1 MGMWTIPEG
10 PEENYKFSPEVLDE
24 FIQSLAKVIVDKQM
38 SAPAV
43 MALEMA
49 KPISLVS
56 HSVLVIFGPLLDL
69 LFDPVKMEKF
79 QAVIAD
85 RIRIE
90 QLMTTIEDF
99 ELKKKET
106 KEGVSSEQE

>member
-1 MGMWTIPEG
+1 
-10 PEENYKFSPEVLDE
+10 
-24 FIQSLAKVIVDKQM
+24 
-38 SAPAV
+38 
-43 MALEMA
+43 MALEMV
-49 KPISLVS
+49 KPLALVGQS
-56 HSVLVIFGPLLDL
+56 TLMIFGPLLDL

-85 RIRIE
+85 RVRIE
-90 QLMTTIEDF
+90 QLMTSIEDF

>member
-1 MGMWTIPEG
+1 MGMWTIPDTA
-10 PEENYKFSPEVLDE
+10 EEHYKFSSEELDE
-24 FIQSLAKVIVDKQM
+24 FINSLARIIVDKQM
-38 SAPAV
+38 SAPAI

>member
-1 MGMWTIPEG
+1 MGMWTIPDKA
-10 PEENYKFSPEVLDE
+10 EEHIKFSSEELDE
-24 FIQSLAKVIVDKQM
+24 FINSLSKLIVDRQM
-38 SAPAV
+38 SAPAI

-56 HSVLVIFGPLLDL
+56 QSVLVIFGPLLDL

-79 QAVIAD
+79 QAVIGD

-90 QLMTTIEDF
+90 QLMNTIEDF
-99 ELKKKET
+99 ELNNKET
-106 KEGVSSEQE
+106 KEGVSSEQK

>member
-1 MGMWTIPEG
+1 MGMWTIPEKA
-10 PEENYKFSPEVLDE
+10 EEHYKFSSEVLDE
-24 FIQSLAKVIVDKQM
+24 FINSLAAIIVDKQM
-38 SAPAV
+38 SAPAL

-56 HSVLVIFGPLLDL
+56 YSVLVIFGPLLDL

>member
-1 MGMWTIPEG
+1 MGMWTIPEEAEEHYKFK
-10 PEENYKFSPEVLDE
+10 PEELDE
-24 FIQSLAKVIVDKQM
+24 FINSLAALIVDKQM

-56 HSVLVIFGPLLDL
+56 YSVLVVFGPLLDL

-85 RIRIE
+85 RVRIE
-90 QLMTTIEDF
+90 QLMTTIEDL